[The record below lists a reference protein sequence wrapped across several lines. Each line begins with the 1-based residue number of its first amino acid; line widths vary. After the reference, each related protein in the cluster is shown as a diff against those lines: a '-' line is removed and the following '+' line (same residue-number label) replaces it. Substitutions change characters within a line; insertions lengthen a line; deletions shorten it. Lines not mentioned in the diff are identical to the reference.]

1 MIEHLDLI
9 YVAPMILAFIG
20 RLLWWMFLSE
30 PEDSLFPDEKI
41 HDVQGILMILTLWP
55 LIVFGLVVVAIIYIA
70 GWPIWYFMKS
80 IRAWRINRRAS
91 IQNVSGVI
99 YGRQQNREPV
109 LVSRVQVS
117 KLDTV
122 ATRDSSRMVD

>member
-1 MIEHLDLI
+1 MMDWLELI
-9 YVAPMILAFIG
+9 YVAPMILAHVG
-20 RLLWWMFLSE
+20 RLLWWLFWSE
-30 PEDSLFPDEKI
+30 PGDSLYPDENI
-41 HDVQGILMILTLWP
+41 HDVQGIMMILTLWP
-55 LIVFGLVVVAIIYIA
+55 LIVGGLVVVAIICIV
-70 GWPIWYFMKS
+70 GWPIWYLMKS
-80 IRAWRINRRAS
+80 IRNWRINRRAS

-99 YGRQQNREPV
+99 CGQQNRAQV